1 MMSERKDRTEV
12 TPGTGNA
19 SATRRTFLRRLGV
32 GAGAA
37 AAVGAALPAVA
48 REPGAPFGSE
58 PFIGEITMFA
68 GNFAPRGWA
77 FCEGQTLPISGNDA
91 LFSILGTTYGGDGRK
106 TFGLPD
112 LKKQENRLGGVRH
125 IIAVQGIYPSRS

>member
-1 MMSERKDRTEV
+1 MSDRNDRTEAIPE
-12 TPGTGNA
+12 TTNS

-37 AAVGAALPAVA
+37 AAAGAALPAVA
-48 REPGAPFGSE
+48 GSSNAPFGSE

-68 GNFAPRGWA
+68 GTYAPRGWA

-91 LFSILGTTYGGDGRK
+91 LFSILGTNYGGDGRK
-106 TFGLPD
+106 NFKIPD
-112 LKKQENRLGGVRH
+112 MTKQENRLGGVRY
-125 IIAVQGIYPSRS
+125 IIALQGIYPSRS